1 MRAAVAL
8 VNMSYQRR
16 DACPSFWPQGRER
29 VRQSLTFIQRARDDS
44 RVQDFQRPG
53 PLRAGRGGVVLSTET
68 SFWHPYADMGSVRH
82 SEHVMERAEDVWVW
96 DTDGNRYL
104 DATAGLWYA
113 NVGHGRPE
121 IRAAVA
127 AQMERLEA
135 CSAFFDLAN
144 PPVLELAE
152 ALAERAPMPAK
163 VFFGSGGSDGIDTA
177 AKLARRYWWE
187 VGERDRTVLISR
199 TAAYHGTHGFGTAL
213 GGIPSNQVGFGPL
226 NETIQVRHDSLEEM
240 EQAFARIGPERVA
253 AVFMEPVIGA
263 GGVYPPA
270 PGYIEGVADLCRRT
284 GALLVIDAVICAFGR
299 LGTWFGI
306 ERWGV
311 EPDMIVFAKGV
322 TSGYLPLGGVM
333 ISERIAEP
341 FWQEPGG
348 PIFRH
353 GSTYAGHPTCCAAAL
368 ANIALLERD
377 GLLERGREQEQALL
391 DALAPLAEHEF
402 VSEVRGGVGTMAAV
416 QLTAE
421 ACERQPRVAASL
433 ALGAR
438 AAGIFVR
445 PGGTAV
451 AVSPPLTAGPEHFA
465 MIAEGIEYGLSTLRE
480 DVLLAA

>member
-1 MRAAVAL
+1 MSRAQDIYARAHAWAEAAKVSGEGARSFSEYVATAV
-8 VNMSYQRR
+8 
-16 DACPSFWPQGRER
+16 R
-29 VRQSLTFIQRARDDS
+29 VIIDRAYPAYEFARDSTNS
-44 RVQDFQRPG
+44 RALLER
-53 PLRAGRGGVVLSTET
+53 GRGGEVLSTET

-240 EQAFARIGPERVA
+240 EQTFARIGAGASGGGVHGTGDRRRRRVPTGPWIHRRRRR
-253 AVFMEPVIGA
+253 PVPANRRAPRRGCSDLRFRSPRHMVRDRALGRGA
-263 GGVYPPA
+263 GHDRVRQGRDQRLSPA
-270 PGYIEGVADLCRRT
+270 RRRHDLRADRRAVLAGARRANLPARLDVCRPSHVLRRCAREYCACSSATVCSNADANRSRRCSMPSRRLPRT
-284 GALLVIDAVICAFGR
+284 NSSRKSGAA
-299 LGTWFGI
+299 W
-306 ERWGV
+306 ERW
-311 EPDMIVFAKGV
+311 PP
-322 TSGYLPLGGVM
+322 S
-333 ISERIAEP
+333 
-341 FWQEPGG
+341 
-348 PIFRH
+348 
-353 GSTYAGHPTCCAAAL
+353 
-368 ANIALLERD
+368 
-377 GLLERGREQEQALL
+377 
-391 DALAPLAEHEF
+391 
-402 VSEVRGGVGTMAAV
+402 

-421 ACERQPRVAASL
+421 VCERQPRVAASL

-445 PGGTAV
+445 PGRYGRRGV
-451 AVSPPLTAGPEHFA
+451 AATDGRSRA
-465 MIAEGIEYGLSTLRE
+465 LR
-480 DVLLAA
+480 DDC

>member
-1 MRAAVAL
+1 
-8 VNMSYQRR
+8 
-16 DACPSFWPQGRER
+16 
-29 VRQSLTFIQRARDDS
+29 
-44 RVQDFQRPG
+44 
-53 PLRAGRGGVVLSTET
+53 
-68 SFWHPYADMGSVRH
+68 
-82 SEHVMERAEDVWVW
+82 
-96 DTDGNRYL
+96 
-104 DATAGLWYA
+104 
-113 NVGHGRPE
+113 
-121 IRAAVA
+121 
-127 AQMERLEA
+127 
-135 CSAFFDLAN
+135 
-144 PPVLELAE
+144 
-152 ALAERAPMPAK
+152 MPAK
-163 VFFGSGGSDGIDTA
+163 VFFASGGSDGIETA
-177 AKLARRYWWE
+177 AKLARRYFWE
-187 VGERDRTVLISR
+187 IGQQDRTVLVSR

-213 GGIPSNQVGFGPL
+213 GGIPSNRVGCGPL

-240 EQAFARIGPERVA
+240 EQAVAQVGPDRVA

-263 GGVYPPA
+263 GGVYPPV
-270 PGYIEGVADLCRRT
+270 PGYIEGVADLCQRI
-284 GALLVIDAVICAFGR
+284 GALLVVDAVICAFGR

-311 EPDMIVFAKGV
+311 TPDMIVFAKGV

-333 ISERIAEP
+333 ISEHIAEP
-341 FWQEPGG
+341 FWREPGG

-368 ANIALLERD
+368 ANIAILERE
-377 GLLERGREQEQALL
+377 GLLGRGREHEVALL

-416 QLTAE
+416 QLTTE
-421 ACERQPRVAASL
+421 ACERQPRIAALL

-465 MIAEGIEYGLSTLRE
+465 LIAEGIDYGLSTLYE

>member
-1 MRAAVAL
+1 
-8 VNMSYQRR
+8 MS
-16 DACPSFWPQGRER
+16 A
-29 VRQSLTFIQRARDDS
+29 
-44 RVQDFQRPG
+44 
-53 PLRAGRGGVVLSTET
+53 
-68 SFWHPYADMGSVRH
+68 
-82 SEHVMERAEDVWVW
+82 
-96 DTDGNRYL
+96 NR
-104 DATAGLWYA
+104 
-113 NVGHGRPE
+113 
-121 IRAAVA
+121 
-127 AQMERLEA
+127 
-135 CSAFFDLAN
+135 
-144 PPVLELAE
+144 
-152 ALAERAPMPAK
+152 
-163 VFFGSGGSDGIDTA
+163 
-177 AKLARRYWWE
+177 
-187 VGERDRTVLISR
+187 
-199 TAAYHGTHGFGTAL
+199 
-213 GGIPSNQVGFGPL
+213 
-226 NETIQVRHDSLEEM
+226 
-240 EQAFARIGPERVA
+240 
-253 AVFMEPVIGA
+253 
-263 GGVYPPA
+263 
-270 PGYIEGVADLCRRT
+270 
-284 GALLVIDAVICAFGR
+284 ALLVIDAVICAFGR

-377 GLLERGREQEQALL
+377 GLLERGREQEQALI
-391 DALAPLAEHEF
+391 DALAPLAEHEL

-416 QLTAE
+416 QLAAE
-421 ACERQPRVAASL
+421 VCERQPRIAASL

-445 PGGTAV
+445 PGGTSI

>member
-1 MRAAVAL
+1 MRT
-8 VNMSYQRR
+8 
-16 DACPSFWPQGRER
+16 E
-29 VRQSLTFIQRARDDS
+29 
-44 RVQDFQRPG
+44 
-53 PLRAGRGGVVLSTET
+53 TET

-96 DTDGNRYL
+96 DTDGNRFL

-121 IRAAVA
+121 IRTAVA

-152 ALAERAPMPAK
+152 ALVERAPMASK
-163 VFFGSGGSDGIDTA
+163 VFFGSGGSDGVDTA
-177 AKLARRYWWE
+177 AKLARRYWYE
-187 VGERDRTVLISR
+187 IGQRDRTVLISR
-199 TAAYHGTHGFGTAL
+199 TASYHGTHGFGTAL
-213 GGIPSNQVGFGPL
+213 GGIPSNQEGFGPL
-226 NETIQVRHDSLEEM
+226 NDTIRVRHDSLQEM

-263 GGVYPPA
+263 GGVHPPV
-270 PGYIEGVADLCRRT
+270 PGYIEGVAELCRRT

-306 ERWGV
+306 ERWNV

-333 ISERIAEP
+333 ISERVAEP
-341 FWQEPGG
+341 FWREPGG

-353 GSTYAGHPTCCAAAL
+353 GSTYAGHPACCAAAL
-368 ANIALLERD
+368 ANIAILERE
-377 GLLERGREQEQALL
+377 GLLERGREQERPLL
-391 DALAPLAEHEF
+391 DALAPLAAHEF

-421 ACERQPRVAASL
+421 ACERQPRVAAVL
-433 ALGAR
+433 ALAAR

-465 MIAEGIEYGLSTLRE
+465 MIAEGIEYGLSTLYE

>member
-1 MRAAVAL
+1 M
-8 VNMSYQRR
+8 
-16 DACPSFWPQGRER
+16 
-29 VRQSLTFIQRARDDS
+29 
-44 RVQDFQRPG
+44 
-53 PLRAGRGGVVLSTET
+53 STET
-68 SFWHPYADMGSVRH
+68 SFWHPYADMGSVRY

-152 ALAERAPMPAK
+152 ALVERAPMPAK

-226 NETIQVRHDSLEEM
+226 DETIQVRHDSLEEM
-240 EQAFARIGPERVA
+240 EQTFARIGPERVA

-270 PGYIEGVADLCRRT
+270 PGYIEGVADLCQRT
-284 GALLVIDAVICAFGR
+284 GALLVVDAVICAFGR

-348 PIFRH
+348 PDLPARLDVCRPSH
-353 GSTYAGHPTCCAAAL
+353 VLCCRA
-368 ANIALLERD
+368 
-377 GLLERGREQEQALL
+377 REHR
-391 DALAPLAEHEF
+391 P
-402 VSEVRGGVGTMAAV
+402 
-416 QLTAE
+416 
-421 ACERQPRVAASL
+421 
-433 ALGAR
+433 AR
-438 AAGIFVR
+438 A
-445 PGGTAV
+445 
-451 AVSPPLTAGPEHFA
+451 
-465 MIAEGIEYGLSTLRE
+465 
-480 DVLLAA
+480 